1 MSNCII
7 CDFPAKPSHAED
19 WPVPFKVCCY
29 ACLRSYHDEQNE
41 VEDDDEKEDDDTG

>member
-7 CDFPAKPSHAED
+7 CDFPAKPSQAED

-29 ACLRSYHDEQNE
+29 ACLRHHNDNQEE
-41 VEDDDEKEDDDTG
+41 KDDDEKEDDDTG